1 MKTPLLMTLAGA
13 ACSLLISC
21 QSSHVVG
28 CGSVGRAADIYVTTK
43 SGAPISGAQIV
54 PDYVT
59 TGCTEPVYTDM
70 CGRASLPWKTA
81 DGAVYNVEKQGYR
94 TVRGATHAGG
104 PPTHIEMCVGW
115 PN

>member
-13 ACSLLISC
+13 ACSLLMSC
-21 QSSHVVG
+21 QSTQVANCRNVG
-28 CGSVGRAADIYVTTK
+28 TDIYVTTK

-59 TGCTEPVYTDM
+59 TGCTKPIYTDA
-70 CGRASLPWKTA
+70 CGRASLPWRTSA
-81 DGAVYNVEKQGYR
+81 GSVYNVQKQGYR
-94 TVRGATHAGG
+94 TVYGETHVDGQ
-104 PPTHIEMCVGW
+104 PNHIEMCVGW